1 MTKTRKL
8 TGYHVLFMLLA
19 FFGVMIVVNVIF
31 TVFAVKSFPG
41 EQVEKSYVQGL
52 NYNQTLEARER
63 QAELGWTSQIGVED
77 DATGE
82 PRLIVIWEDASGNG
96 ITQMNVKAV
105 MTRPAS
111 ETGQIEHELQAN
123 GPGRYELALGTLEA
137 GMWNIEITATA
148 PDETV
153 VTARKT
159 LSWTP

>member
-1 MTKTRKL
+1 MTKARKL

-19 FFGVMIVVNVIF
+19 FFGVMIVVTIIF

-63 QAELGWTSQIGVED
+63 QAELGWTSQIGVENGT
-77 DATGE
+77 AGE
-82 PRLIVIWEDASGNG
+82 PYLIVLWEDANGNG
-96 ITQMNVKAV
+96 ITQMDVKAV

-111 ETGQIEHELQAN
+111 ESGQIEHVLQAN
-123 GPGRYELALGTLEA
+123 GPGRYELALGALEA

-148 PDETV
+148 PDE
-153 VTARKT
+153 KP
-159 LSWTP
+159 S